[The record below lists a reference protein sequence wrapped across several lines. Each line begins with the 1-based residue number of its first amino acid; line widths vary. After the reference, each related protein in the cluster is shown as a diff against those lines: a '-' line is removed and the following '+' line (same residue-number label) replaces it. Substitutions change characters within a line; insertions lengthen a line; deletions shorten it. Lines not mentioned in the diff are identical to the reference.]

1 VRETFD
7 DAGVLRDF
15 RLEYPDNFNFA
26 YDIADEIALQDPDRP
41 ALVWCNPEGEEHR
54 FTFADI
60 KYWTDKTANVL
71 AEQGI
76 GKGDH
81 VMVILRRHYQF
92 WFVICALHKLGAV
105 VIPVTFMLKDED
117 LSYRLQKS
125 RAKALICTDVGDI
138 SEVAVRVAPE
148 CSDLK
153 TLMLV
158 AAGGGGL
165 ALLDG
170 QAGMPSDPTFGS
182 VLSGAEGL
190 LKLRISEQQQA
201 DGWLDFNKEVSAAPS
216 EFTRHETAVRDP
228 FIMYFSSGTTGHP
241 KMVLHD
247 GAYALAHTL
256 TAKHWHNVR
265 SDGGLHYVIADTGW
279 GKAVWGKLY
288 GQWVMEA
295 CVLAYDFDRFVP
307 ADILSLLERY
317 RVTTLCCPPTMY
329 RFLVNTGLENYD
341 LSALEYSTTA
351 GEALNPDLFDSW
363 LAGTGVRLMEGF
375 GQTETPL
382 LVCNTTN
389 MTPKP
394 GSMGMP
400 SPLFTVEVHDEDG
413 KQCPPGKV
421 GEVVV
426 RLGAAGGAAEST
438 LALTSP
444 EQGGTI
450 GADELY
456 VAAPE
461 NAHPNGIMMEYMY
474 NAEKTAAACKDG
486 WYHTGDEAWVDED
499 GYYWYVGRNDDVIKS
514 AGYRIGPFEVE
525 SVLIKHPA
533 VAECA
538 VTGVPDPIRTAAVKA
553 TIVLAEGFE
562 ASDDLTAELQTYVKK
577 ETAPYKYPRVIN
589 YVEELPKTVNGKI
602 RRIAIRTADYA

>member
-7 DAGVLRDF
+7 AAGVLSDF
-15 RLEYPDNFNFA
+15 SLEYPSDFNFA
-26 YDIADEIALQDPDRP
+26 YDIVDEIAAHDPDRP

-54 FTFADI
+54 FSFADM
-60 KYWTDKTANVL
+60 KYWTDKTANFL
-71 AEQGI
+71 AAQGI

-92 WFVICALHKLGAV
+92 WFTIVALHKLGAV
-105 VIPVTFMLKDED
+105 VIPVTFMLKDDD
-117 LSYRLQKS
+117 LKYRLQKS

-138 SEVAVRVAPE
+138 SEVACRVAAD
-148 CSDLK
+148 CSDLQ
-153 TLMLV
+153 TLVLV

-165 ALLDG
+165 ALVDG
-170 QAGMPSDPTFGS
+170 QAGRPSDPAFGS
-182 VLSGAEGL
+182 VLSGPAGL
-190 LKLRISEQQQA
+190 LRLRISEAQRA
-201 DGWLDFNKEVSAAPS
+201 VGWLDFNEAVAAASADFA
-216 EFTRHETAVRDP
+216 RRETSVRDP
-228 FIMYFSSGTTGHP
+228 LIMYFSSGTTGHP
-241 KMVLHD
+241 KMVLHN
-247 GAYALAHTL
+247 GVYALAHTL

-288 GQWVMEA
+288 GQWIMEA
-295 CVLAYDFDRFVP
+295 CVLSYDFDRFVP
-307 ADILSLLERY
+307 EDILSLLERY
-317 RVTTLCCPPTMY
+317 RVTTLCCPPTIY
-329 RFLVNTGLENYD
+329 RLLVNTGLDNYD

-394 GSMGMP
+394 GSMGKP
-400 SPLFTVEVHDEDG
+400 SPLFTIEIHDDDG
-413 KQCPPGKV
+413 NQCPPGKI

-426 RLGAAGGAAEST
+426 RLGAPGS
-438 LALTSP
+438 
-444 EQGGTI
+444 
-450 GADELY
+450 
-456 VAAPE
+456 E
-461 NAHPNGIMMEYMY
+461 NARPDGIMMEYLY
-474 NAEKTAAACKDG
+474 NPQKTAAACYNG

-514 AGYRIGPFEVE
+514 SGYRIGPFEVE

-538 VTGVPDPIRTAAVKA
+538 VTGIPDPVRTAAVKA
-553 TIVLAEGFE
+553 TIVLAEGYS
-562 ASDDLTAELQTYVKK
+562 ASDDLTAELQDYVKK

-589 YVEELPKTVNGKI
+589 YVAELPKTVNGKI
-602 RRIAIRTADYA
+602 RRTAIRATDYA